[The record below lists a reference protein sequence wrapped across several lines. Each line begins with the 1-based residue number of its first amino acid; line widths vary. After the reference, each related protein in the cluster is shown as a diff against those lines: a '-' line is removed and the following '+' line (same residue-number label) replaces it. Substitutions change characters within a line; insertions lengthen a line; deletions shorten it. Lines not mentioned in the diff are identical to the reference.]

1 MCLLKHAGGAF
12 THRPEE
18 LKGGLSSK
26 ASDLVK
32 AAFSDVDPA
41 RLVDYHTHIAGIGAG
56 GTDNLIN
63 PKMLSW
69 KHPLHRLKFAVY
81 LSAAGVEDL
90 ERADLEFV
98 ERLVSLVSHMEP
110 HGKHRLLA
118 FDKNYNRDGTV
129 NLAKTE
135 FYVPNEYVFALA
147 AQYPDLFEPVISVNP
162 YRLDAIDELEK
173 WAGRGGRMVKW
184 LPNAMGIDPSDAQC
198 DPFYRKMKEHGLVL
212 LSHGGEEKAVE
223 AEEDQRLGNPL
234 LLRRALDHGVKT
246 IVAHCAGLGY
256 NEDLDDA
263 EKKRTHNFHLFI
275 RLLEDERYDGLVF
288 GDISAMTQFNRIGEP
303 LSTVIGRTD
312 LHRRLVNGSDYPL
325 PAINLLIRT
334 KPLLRAGYITVDERA
349 SLREIYHFNP
359 LLFDFVLKRCL
370 KLPGTNCR
378 LPASVFQ
385 SHPELEV

>member
-18 LKGGLSSK
+18 LKDRLSSR

-32 AAFSDVDPA
+32 AAFADVDPA
-41 RLVDYHTHIAGIGAG
+41 RLVDYHTHMAGIGTG
-56 GTDNLIN
+56 GTDNLVN
-63 PKMLSW
+63 PKMRTW

-81 LSAAGVEDL
+81 LSAAGVEDVG
-90 ERADLEFV
+90 RADLEFA
-98 ERLVSLVSHMEP
+98 ERLVSLVRHMEP
-110 HGKHRLLA
+110 HGKYRLLA

-147 AQYPDLFEPVISVNP
+147 ARHPDLFEPVISVNP
-162 YRLDAIDELEK
+162 YRGDAVEELQK

-184 LPNAMGIDPSDAQC
+184 LPNAMGIDPSDAAC
-198 DPFYRKMKEHGLVL
+198 DPFYRKMRELGLVL

-256 NEDLDDA
+256 NEDLDDPA
-263 EKKRTHNFHLFI
+263 RKRAHNFHLFM
-275 RLLEDERYDGLVF
+275 RLVEDKRYDGLVF

-334 KPLLRAGYITVDERA
+334 KPLLRAGYIDAEERA
-349 SLREIYHFNP
+349 SLREIYGFNP

-370 KLPGTNCR
+370 KLPGTDRR

-385 SHPELEV
+385 SNPELEV

>member
-18 LKGGLSSK
+18 LKDRLSLR

-32 AAFSDVDPA
+32 RSFADVDAA
-41 RLVDYHTHIAGIGAG
+41 RLVDYHTHVAGTGAG
-56 GTDNLIN
+56 GTDNLVN
-63 PKMLSW
+63 PRLRTW
-69 KHPLHRLKFAVY
+69 KHPFHRLKFAVY
-81 LSAAGVEDL
+81 LSAAGVEDVA
-90 ERADLEFV
+90 RADAEFAA
-98 ERLVSLVSHMEP
+98 RLVSLVRHIEP
-110 HGKHRLLA
+110 RGKYRLLA
-118 FDKNYNRDGTV
+118 FDKNYDRDGAA

-147 AQYPDLFEPVISVNP
+147 AQHPDVFEPVISVNP
-162 YRLDAIDELEK
+162 YRADAVDELVK

-184 LPNAMGIDPSDAQC
+184 LPNAMGIDPSDAKC
-198 DPFYRKMKEHGLVL
+198 DPFYRKMKELGLVL

-246 IVAHCAGLGY
+246 IVAHCAGLGD
-256 NEDLDDA
+256 NEDLDDPA
-263 EKKRTHNFHLFI
+263 RKRTHNFRLFM
-275 RLLEDERYDGLVF
+275 RLMDDARYDGLVF

-303 LSTVIGRTD
+303 LSTVIGRED
-312 LHRRLVNGSDYPL
+312 LHSRLVNGSDYPL

-334 KPLLRAGYITVDERA
+334 KPLLRAGYIDADERA

-370 KLPGTNCR
+370 KLPGTSRR
-378 LPASVFQ
+378 LPASVFESNPQ
-385 SHPELEV
+385 LGV